1 MQYIERARALGCSA
15 RMGEAKM
22 IKVARFA
29 IVLTGC
35 LTLFACASDPFISSW
50 KAPDATPLEFR
61 GSKVA
66 AVVMMKSGPSRHAAE
81 DSLAREITAR
91 GAQGVAMY
99 TIFPEGTPESEA
111 AARAALEKAGM
122 AGAVVMRPVSVDKEV
137 SSTPVTYSGSMYGG
151 YYGGYYGHGWGAAY
165 GPPMMSGGEI
175 RTDTIVVVE
184 TLVFSL
190 KQNKLVWGGQ
200 SKTTNP
206 KNVDQLV
213 SKLSAAAAKE
223 LEKQGLIGAP
233 AK

>member
-1 MQYIERARALGCSA
+1 
-15 RMGEAKM
+15 M
-22 IKVARFA
+22 IQLSKLVL
-29 IVLTGC
+29 VLTASV
-35 LTLFACASDPFISSW
+35 TLFACASDPFISSW
-50 KAPDATPLEFR
+50 KAPDAAPLELR

-66 AVVMMKSGPSRHAAE
+66 AVVMMKNGASRRAAE

-91 GAQGVAMY
+91 GAQGVPMY
-99 TIFPEGTPESEA
+99 TLLAEGTPENEA

-151 YYGGYYGHGWGAAY
+151 YYGGWGAAY

-184 TLVFSL
+184 TLIFSL

-213 SKLSAAAAKE
+213 VKLAAAVAKE

-233 AK
+233 AT

>member
-1 MQYIERARALGCSA
+1 
-15 RMGEAKM
+15 M
-22 IKVARFA
+22 IQLSKLVT
-29 IVLTGC
+29 VLTASV
-35 LTLFACASDPFISSW
+35 TLCACASDPFVSSW
-50 KAPDATPLEFR
+50 KAPDATPLVLR

-66 AVVMMKSGPSRHAAE
+66 AVVMMKNGASRRAAE

-91 GAQGVAMY
+91 GAQGVPMY

-137 SSTPVTYSGSMYGG
+137 SSTPVTYSGPMYGG

-213 SKLSAAAAKE
+213 TKLAAAAATE
-223 LEKQGLIGAP
+223 LEKQGLISAP